1 VTRPREFL
9 SNPDLKTIR
18 LAQLGDAAS
27 FEDIYDIHRH
37 RVYSLCLRMV
47 HNTSEAEDLTQEAF
61 LSVFRKIH
69 TFRGESQFS
78 TWLYRVAFNTVLM
91 YFRKRKR
98 DEISLEVSSDPDW
111 ELSELRHDI
120 LRVETGCLSGTIDG
134 LWLSRAVAQLPPGYK
149 TMFVLHD
156 VRGYEHREIA
166 KMVGCSVGNTK
177 SQLHKARLRLRQLLQ
192 GA

>member
-1 VTRPREFL
+1 MTRPRAFP
-9 SNPDLKTIR
+9 SNPDPKTIR

-27 FEDIYDIHRH
+27 FENIYDIHRH

-47 HNTSEAEDLTQEAF
+47 RHTSEAEDLTQEAF
-61 LSVFRKIH
+61 LSVFRKIR

-91 YFRKRKR
+91 HFRKRKR
-98 DEISLEVSSDPDW
+98 DEIPLEVCSDPDW
-111 ELSELRHDI
+111 ALSDLRHNELR
-120 LRVETGCLSGTIDG
+120 VGTNWLSGTIDG

-149 TMFVLHD
+149 TMFILHD
-156 VRGYEHREIA
+156 VRGYEHWEIA

-192 GA
+192 GP

>member
-1 VTRPREFL
+1 
-9 SNPDLKTIR
+9 
-18 LAQLGDAAS
+18 
-27 FEDIYDIHRH
+27 
-37 RVYSLCLRMV
+37 MV

-91 YFRKRKR
+91 HFRKRKR

>member
-1 VTRPREFL
+1 
-9 SNPDLKTIR
+9 

>member
-1 VTRPREFL
+1 MTRPREFL